1 MRNAERIKERIK
13 AIDAKLRLPSCR
25 GAKAERLQESRDRW
39 EERLV
44 LAELAEL
51 GTPAVYSRTRKRKE
65 RAMTRF

>member
-13 AIDAKLRLPSCR
+13 RIKERIKAIDARLRLPSCR

-44 LAELAEL
+44 LAEL
-51 GTPAVYSRTRKRKE
+51 GTPEVYSRTVNEKRE
-65 RAMTRF
+65 P

>member
-25 GAKAERLQESRDRW
+25 GAKAERLQDSRDRW

-44 LAELAEL
+44 LAEL
-51 GTPAVYSRTRKRKE
+51 GTPKVYSRTATE
-65 RAMTRF
+65 RNEHE